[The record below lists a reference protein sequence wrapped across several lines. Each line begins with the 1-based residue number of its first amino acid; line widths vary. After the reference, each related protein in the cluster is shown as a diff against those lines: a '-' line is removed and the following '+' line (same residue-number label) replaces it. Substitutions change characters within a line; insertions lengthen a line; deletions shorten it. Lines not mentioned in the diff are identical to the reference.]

1 MKNRKQY
8 LISYLSGIFISV
20 AFCMIDK
27 VHDYLEDRYPD
38 EKVYIYTEMEAQKN
52 IKRMEPIY
60 LKTADSSFD
69 ELAVCYTYTSVYQLN
84 EMLSI
89 AIIMA
94 NKYNYGEAYYLTYSR
109 LLYRMDSGEKID
121 SLTSKISISYLKA
134 AAKLNNKSAQKALG
148 EYYIEGKFVRKD
160 TILGNKLL
168 KEYAKHD
175 QK

>member
-1 MKNRKQY
+1 
-8 LISYLSGIFISV
+8 
-20 AFCMIDK
+20 
-27 VHDYLEDRYPD
+27 
-38 EKVYIYTEMEAQKN
+38 
-52 IKRMEPIY
+52 
-60 LKTADSSFD
+60 
-69 ELAVCYTYTSVYQLN
+69 
-84 EMLSI
+84 MLSI

-109 LLYRMDSGEKID
+109 LLYRMDSSEKID